1 MENIV
6 QCCAGLDVHK
16 ESVEACIRRIEPNG
30 QTHQQ
35 TRHCETMT
43 GDILM
48 MADWIA
54 AQGVIHVA
62 MEYMGVFWK
71 PIFNILESRF
81 ILTAS
86 VETRNPV

>member
-43 GDILM
+43 G
-48 MADWIA
+48 
-54 AQGVIHVA
+54 
-62 MEYMGVFWK
+62 
-71 PIFNILESRF
+71 
-81 ILTAS
+81 
-86 VETRNPV
+86 ETF

>member
-6 QCCAGLDVHK
+6 QCCARLDVHK

-48 MADWIA
+48 MADWMA
-54 AQGVIHVA
+54 GTRSHPRRYGIHGSFPEADFQYPGKSFHFSCV
-62 MEYMGVFWK
+62 G
-71 PIFNILESRF
+71 
-81 ILTAS
+81 
-86 VETRNPV
+86 